1 MPKPELEF
9 FDTDE
14 IPWKKAKEFDKAWVK
29 ILSEDPDT
37 GSHTRL
43 LKLEPGFQNKKS
55 AVHDFWEEVYMI
67 KGSFT
72 DLRLDKKFSEGM
84 YACRP
89 PGMEHGPWKSENG
102 CLLFE
107 IRMYKW

>member
-1 MPKPELEF
+1 M
-9 FDTDE
+9 
-14 IPWKKAKEFDKAWVK
+14 
-29 ILSEDPDT
+29 
-37 GSHTRL
+37 
-43 LKLEPGFQNKKS
+43 KLEPGFQNEKS
-55 AVHDFWEEVYMI
+55 VVHDCWEEVYMI